1 MPAKVL
7 TDAAVR
13 KYAPQ
18 RHRREIP
25 DARAEGLF
33 LVVEPSGTKTWVLR
47 FRKLGGE
54 QGQKSKLRLGAVD
67 FSGQEITGDPVIGQP
82 LTLRSARALAAAVHR
97 QRALGVDVV
106 AEHKAN
112 KRRRR
117 AAKEQTNG
125 GSFGVLARQFIEEHA
140 KPNVRRWRNI
150 AGLLGLVYPLE
161 DDKPVLTEGG
171 LMERWGDKPVTE
183 IDAHLI
189 YETIDEARRHGIPG
203 HERRNKGMSDARGRH
218 LARAL
223 SRFFSWLVEHR
234 KLTVNPCLGGYVP
247 PPSPSRER
255 VLSDDEVRWFWA
267 GCTALCSPFVR
278 LCKLFRA

>member
-1 MPAKVL
+1 
-7 TDAAVR
+7 
-13 KYAPQ
+13 
-18 RHRREIP
+18 
-25 DARAEGLF
+25 
-33 LVVEPSGTKTWVLR
+33 
-47 FRKLGGE
+47 
-54 QGQKSKLRLGAVD
+54 
-67 FSGQEITGDPVIGQP
+67 
-82 LTLRSARALAAAVHR
+82 
-97 QRALGVDVV
+97 V

-150 AGLLGLVYPLE
+150 AGLLGLVYPLD
-161 DDKPVLTEGG
+161 DDKPVVSEGG
-171 LMERWGDKPVTE
+171 LMERWGDKPVAE

-189 YETIDEARRHGIPG
+189 YETIDEARRHGVPG
-203 HERRNKGMSDARGRH
+203 RERRNKGLSDARARD

-247 PPSPSRER
+247 PPPKARDRALTANEI
-255 VLSDDEVRWFWA
+255 RWLWQA
-267 GCTALCSPFVR
+267 CTALGFPFGPLCQLLLLSGARREEVRAITHSEISEDGTLWSLSGARTKNRRPHAVPLSPLVR
-278 LCKLFRA
+278 E